1 MKTEKIVELSFL
13 CAIGIVLQ
21 ILESFLPTSWIIPGF
36 KIGFANITAL
46 FVLKMYG
53 IQSMW
58 LVSAMRVFLASL
70 LQGTL
75 FSVSFWLSA
84 SGAFLALCAMSI
96 GYKTGW
102 FSILGI
108 SVLGAAFHSIG
119 QVLMVTWIYQQFFM
133 QLFLPVLLALSIVS
147 GLCIGALSQLMMK
160 RWKGRKSI

>member
-75 FSVSFWLSA
+75 FSVSFRLSA

-133 QLFLPVLLALSIVS
+133 QSLLPILVALSIPT
-147 GLCIGALSQLMMK
+147 GLLIAMLAQQVLTRLK
-160 RWKGRKSI
+160 HEED

>member
-58 LVSAMRVFLASL
+58 LVSAMRVFWQVFYRELCFRFLSGCRQAA
-70 LQGTL
+70 L
-75 FSVSFWLSA
+75 FWHY
-84 SGAFLALCAMSI
+84 AL
-96 GYKTGW
+96 
-102 FSILGI
+102 
-108 SVLGAAFHSIG
+108 
-119 QVLMVTWIYQQFFM
+119 
-133 QLFLPVLLALSIVS
+133 
-147 GLCIGALSQLMMK
+147 
-160 RWKGRKSI
+160 